1 MQVSDLQFTYLS
13 IYICDAWSL
22 QELPWRGWLWQKSLL
37 LFLSLH
43 SSLAYIVSLILPTF
57 LFLYIFPY
65 QRWPSSLFSSYL
77 WRPSFHTN
85 PFTYTIT
92 HSFLS
97 TIHSTYFPHAQTTYI
112 QVKISIHI
120 RILVNTSLSV
130 SIFIM

>member
-1 MQVSDLQFTYLS
+1 MTYSLPIYLS
-13 IYICDAWSL
+13 IFVMPGPFRNSHEGGGY
-22 QELPWRGWLWQKSLL
+22 GKSLL